1 MTQPEDSAERF
12 ERYRQSRQV
21 IPGRE
26 VAPPADPIDYAG
38 RFAAGGPG
46 DLPYFAALAALAL
59 LSALIWAIWG
69 MGAATPLLLA
79 LGIAL
84 LAAWVLL

>member
-1 MTQPEDSAERF
+1 MDDPTTTERR
-12 ERYRQSRQV
+12 ERYQASRQI

-26 VAPPADPIDYAG
+26 LTAPSDPIDYAG
-38 RFAAGGPG
+38 RYAAGGPG
-46 DLPYFAALAALAL
+46 DLPYFVALSALVV

-69 MGAATPLLLA
+69 IGAATPLILA

-84 LAAWVLL
+84 VAAWFLL